1 VARGIIR
8 IRHVI
13 TKNDLRTWIIGI
25 SSIAE
30 ELGHI
35 LNVLVA
41 ALELVFAA
49 SVVDSDQEGLLPR
62 IGHDWDK
69 VARSSTD
76 RINLIRSRSRAKNRD
91 WEIRLRSGKE

>member
-1 VARGIIR
+1 MRWSADLGSIIWGTRDGGTCQDIVARGIIR
-8 IRHVI
+8 IRHII

-30 ELGHI
+30 ELGDI

-49 SVVDSDQEGLLPR
+49 GVVDSDQEGLLPG
-62 IGHDWDK
+62 I
-69 VARSSTD
+69 
-76 RINLIRSRSRAKNRD
+76 
-91 WEIRLRSGKE
+91 